1 MPNSERVLNRK
12 VQVLIKIAP
21 PLYFHFP
28 KKYRD
33 IREGVNLKKIY
44 RVMKEGVHNPF
55 SPPQYFDIKNKIKFN
70 H

>member
-1 MPNSERVLNRK
+1 MPNSERELNRK

-33 IREGVNLKKIY
+33 IREGVNLKKFI
-44 RVMKEGVHNPF
+44 EL
-55 SPPQYFDIKNKIKFN
+55 
-70 H
+70 

>member
-28 KKYRD
+28 KKNYKD
-33 IREGVNLKKIY
+33 TKEGVNLKKFI
-44 RVMKEGVHNPF
+44 EL
-55 SPPQYFDIKNKIKFN
+55 
-70 H
+70 

>member
-1 MPNSERVLNRK
+1 MPNSERELNRK

-21 PLYFHFP
+21 PYISISQ
-28 KKYRD
+28 KIQRYKR
-33 IREGVNLKKIY
+33 GSKSKKIY

>member
-1 MPNSERVLNRK
+1 MPNFRRAPRIQ

-33 IREGVNLKKIY
+33 TKEGVNLKKFI
-44 RVMKEGVHNPF
+44 EL
-55 SPPQYFDIKNKIKFN
+55 
-70 H
+70 